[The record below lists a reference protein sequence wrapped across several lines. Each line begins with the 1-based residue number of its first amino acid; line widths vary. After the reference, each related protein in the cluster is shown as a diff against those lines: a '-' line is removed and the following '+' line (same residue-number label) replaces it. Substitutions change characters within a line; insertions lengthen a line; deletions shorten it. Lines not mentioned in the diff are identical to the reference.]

1 MASVSCVLSEDQF
14 LCSICLDV
22 FTDPVTTS
30 CGHSFCST
38 CINQHWDNCEHCHC
52 PVCKEE
58 FSSRPKIK
66 ISTFMAEMVSEFKN
80 KPQSEDHKLK
90 EVTKCETPDSG
101 AVLCDVCPDP
111 KLQALKSC
119 LMCQTSFCHLHLQP
133 HHTLPRL
140 QKHQLIGPVK
150 DLEDRICAQ
159 HDRLMEFY
167 CKDHSQIICL
177 MCSSTE
183 HRDHDT
189 VPLKQQCEEQHTD
202 LQLKIQERRE
212 KLQEIQSTVQ
222 LSQKNADTEMEKG
235 VRVFNELMQCVQ
247 HSLDQF
253 KLSINKKHEE
263 IKNKAEELIKSLESE
278 ICSLEQRRAEMEE
291 LLKSD
296 DHFDLVQTFTSV
308 KPASELWDWTEES
321 LTAPSYQG
329 RVATAVSELQN
340 TRLRPKMKELFED
353 VLKQA
358 KQHAVDTHALIGS
371 EPGSVSEAEQHYTAA
386 ASQETKVK
394 REKRVSAQTETKK
407 KLQLWTS
414 VNDNNSNNRMASV
427 SCVLSEDQFL
437 CSICLDV
444 FTDPVTTSCGHSF
457 CSTCINQHWDNC
469 EHCHCPVCKEE
480 FSSRPK
486 IKINT
491 CLSEMVS
498 VFKNKPQSEDGKLEE
513 VTKCET
519 PDSGAVLCDV
529 CPDPKLQ
536 ALKSCLMCQTSFCHL
551 HLQPHHTLPRL
562 QKHQLIGPVKD
573 WRTGSVL
580 NTTDLLSI
588 SSGAVIATV
597 QRSGTH
603 LQVLMLGL
611 VRTTVAGGYYPNMHV
626 IGYMHVIM
634 EFYCKDHSQIICLMC
649 SSTEHRDHDTVPLKQ
664 QCEEQHTDLQLKIQE
679 RREKI
684 QEIQSTVQ
692 LSQKNADTEM
702 EKGVRVFNEL
712 MQCVQ
717 HSLDQFKLSIN
728 KKHEEINNKAEE
740 LIKSLESEICSLE
753 QRRAEM
759 EELLKSDDH
768 FDFVQT
774 FTSVKPA
781 SELWDWTEESL
792 TAPSYQGRVAT
803 AVSELQNTRLRPK
816 IEELFE
822 DVHEQAKQHAVDV
835 TLDPDTAHPKLHL
848 SQDYK
853 QVKIMN
859 QPRNVP
865 ENPQR
870 FSAKLYVLGNQK
882 LSTGKF
888 YFEVQVKEKSFWFL
902 GVVKESAN
910 RKLSNDLTPENGYW
924 KYILPLLSPCNND
937 SGNNSAPLVITPVSL

>member
-66 ISTFMAEMVSEFKN
+66 INTFMAEMVSELKN
-80 KPQSEDHKLK
+80 KPQRKRRKL
-90 EVTKCETPDSG
+90 EEMTKCETPDSG

-159 HDRLMEFY
+159 HHRPLELF
-167 CKDHSQIICL
+167 CRDHSKRA
-177 MCSSTE
+177 S
-183 HRDHDT
+183 
-189 VPLKQQCEEQHTD
+189 
-202 LQLKIQERRE
+202 
-212 KLQEIQSTVQ
+212 
-222 LSQKNADTEMEKG
+222 AG
-235 VRVFNELMQCVQ
+235 
-247 HSLDQF
+247 
-253 KLSINKKHEE
+253 
-263 IKNKAEELIKSLESE
+263 LE
-278 ICSLEQRRAEMEE
+278 
-291 LLKSD
+291 
-296 DHFDLVQTFTSV
+296 
-308 KPASELWDWTEES
+308 
-321 LTAPSYQG
+321 
-329 RVATAVSELQN
+329 
-340 TRLRPKMKELFED
+340 
-353 VLKQA
+353 
-358 KQHAVDTHALIGS
+358 THALIGS

-394 REKRVSAQTETKK
+394 REKRVSAQTETK

-491 CLSEMVS
+491 FMAEMVS
-498 VFKNKPQSEDGKLEE
+498 GSKTNHTVK
-513 VTKCET
+513 TCET

-573 WRTGSVL
+573 LEDRICAQHDRLMELSVE
-580 NTTDLLSI
+580 TT
-588 SSGAVIATV
+588 
-597 QRSGTH
+597 
-603 LQVLMLGL
+603 
-611 VRTTVAGGYYPNMHV
+611 
-626 IGYMHVIM
+626 
-634 EFYCKDHSQIICLMC
+634 
-649 SSTEHRDHDTVPLKQ
+649 
-664 QCEEQHTDLQLKIQE
+664 
-679 RREKI
+679 
-684 QEIQSTVQ
+684 
-692 LSQKNADTEM
+692 
-702 EKGVRVFNEL
+702 
-712 MQCVQ
+712 
-717 HSLDQFKLSIN
+717 
-728 KKHEEINNKAEE
+728 
-740 LIKSLESEICSLE
+740 
-753 QRRAEM
+753 RRAEM

-822 DVHEQAKQHAVDV
+822 DVLNKQ
-835 TLDPDTAHPKLHL
+835 
-848 SQDYK
+848 
-853 QVKIMN
+853 
-859 QPRNVP
+859 
-865 ENPQR
+865 
-870 FSAKLYVLGNQK
+870 
-882 LSTGKF
+882 
-888 YFEVQVKEKSFWFL
+888 
-902 GVVKESAN
+902 
-910 RKLSNDLTPENGYW
+910 
-924 KYILPLLSPCNND
+924 NNMQ
-937 SGNNSAPLVITPVSL
+937 SM